1 MPEFLSVGMTKTVTD
16 QTADR
21 QGYWFRP
28 TNVGQLDEIMNDS
41 SFYSYITNPDGAT
54 LEATSDGLR
63 VSSTALGLG
72 LVGGGSELIKYSH
85 AAIATGVA
93 HDGDT
98 IALGKANGDVVKVA
112 YLADSSVKLSAL
124 AQDAIDYIDSSGG
137 GGTGGVPNDNS
148 VSTVKIQDGAVTF
161 NKLNADA
168 ISYID
173 SKDVRVPDDSSVTM
187 GKLASDVVSY
197 IDSKDV
203 RVPDDSSVTMDKLAA
218 DVVSYIDSKDVRVPE
233 DSSVTMGKLAA
244 DVVSYIDSKDVRVPD
259 DNSVTTAKIVNNAV
273 TLAKLNS
280 DVISYIDSSGGGGGY
295 EGFYDLGLESGNFSV
310 PFNVYK
316 YNRVELSADGKPQP
330 TVTQPGCYKL
340 MVKSNGYVVDW
351 SDFDLQFDPTLSD
364 LDWTLVDVYYS
375 PDNEWSLS

>member
-21 QGYWFRP
+21 QGYWLRP
-28 TNVGQLDEIMNDS
+28 TNVGQQDEIMNDA
-41 SFYSYITNPDGAT
+41 SFYSYITNPNGAT

-85 AAIATGVA
+85 AAIATGIA
-93 HDGDT
+93 HPGDT

-112 YLADSSVKLSAL
+112 YLADNSVKLSAL

-161 NKLNADA
+161 SKLNADA

-203 RVPDDSSVTMDKLAA
+203 RVPDDSSVTM
-218 DVVSYIDSKDVRVPE
+218 
-233 DSSVTMGKLAA
+233 GKLAA

-259 DNSVTTAKIVNNAV
+259 DNSVSTVKIVNNAV

-330 TVTQPGCYKL
+330 NVTQPGCYKL